1 MGEDLSTGAKI
12 GIVLIILVAL
22 IGIVF
27 ALLTMMKNITNS
39 GSNQLQNSLDQMSSS
54 VFADYDQK
62 VVTGTN
68 LITAAKMF
76 ENQDVAIVVKNVN
89 DDFKKDSG
97 NDKISHAMGGWCY
110 NALLKGYE
118 KITIDNYGDAYV
130 NQKNNV
136 NTVANQYY
144 EAISDEAL
152 YTASSNFDNGIYLD
166 KSKSYYVG
174 EFNKTGTMVTFNL
187 NKRPLEASGVQTYV
201 RGSSSY
207 RAMLIKDPSGTN
219 IGVCFVEME
228 KN

>member
-39 GSNQLQNSLDQMSSS
+39 GSNQLQNSLDQMSNSTFS
-54 VFADYDQK
+54 DFDQK

-89 DDFKKDSG
+89 DDFKKESNG
-97 NDKISHAMGGWCY
+97 MSTWVKGGWCY
-110 NALLKGYE
+110 NALLKGYTKTE
-118 KITIDNYGDAYV
+118 ITNYGDAYY
-130 NQKNNV
+130 NGTNNV
-136 NTVANQYY
+136 NTVGNKYL
-144 EAISDEAL
+144 EATDVSYSAD
-152 YTASSNFDNGIYLD
+152 SNFDNGIFLD
-166 KSKSYYVG
+166 ASKSFYVG
-174 EFNKTGTMVTFNL
+174 EFNKTGTMVNFNL
-187 NKRPLEASGVQTYV
+187 NKRPLEASGIQTYV

-219 IGVCFVEME
+219 IGICFVEME